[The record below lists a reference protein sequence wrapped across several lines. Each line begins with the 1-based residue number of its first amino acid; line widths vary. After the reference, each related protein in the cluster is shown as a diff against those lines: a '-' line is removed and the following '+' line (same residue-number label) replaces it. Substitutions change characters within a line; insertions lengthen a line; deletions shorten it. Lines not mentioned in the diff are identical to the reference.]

1 MPLLVCPNDSA
12 SMQSVQRN
20 GVEFDFC
27 PTCRGVWLDRG
38 ELEKLMAASQ
48 DEPPPPPYEDR
59 PRERETRPYQDERR
73 YEDDRRERRSYRDD
87 DDDRYRKD
95 HGQPKQWRGADKV
108 YKIGIDHIIRRLAD
122 GDHHFAAHREVI
134 IV

>member
-38 ELEKLMAASQ
+38 ELEKLMSASAEPEP
-48 DEPPPPPYEDR
+48 DAYREPPRREEEPRRYAEEPR
-59 PRERETRPYQDERR
+59 PR
-73 YEDDRRERRSYRDD
+73 RSGYD
-87 DDDRYRKD
+87 DDDRGDRRDYRRKKGFNLFD
-95 HGQPKQWRGADKV
+95 IFD
-108 YKIGIDHIIRRLAD
+108 
-122 GDHHFAAHREVI
+122 
-134 IV
+134 

>member
-38 ELEKLMAASQ
+38 ELEKLMAAGR
-48 DEPPPPPYEDR
+48 EEEGYGPAPPPREPRREDERRYDERRFDER
-59 PRERETRPYQDERR
+59 PRERYGDDEYGRR
-73 YEDDRRERRSYRDD
+73 K
-87 DDDRYRKD
+87 RK
-95 HGQPKQWRGADKV
+95 RGFD
-108 YKIGIDHIIRRLAD
+108 IFDIFD
-122 GDHHFAAHREVI
+122 
-134 IV
+134 

>member
-48 DEPPPPPYEDR
+48 EEAPVLEER
-59 PRERETRPYQDERR
+59 PREREPRPYVEERR
-73 YEDDRRERRSYRDD
+73 YEDDRRERRPSYRDD
-87 DDDRYRKD
+87 DDDYRYRKKKGFSLLD
-95 HGQPKQWRGADKV
+95 IFD
-108 YKIGIDHIIRRLAD
+108 
-122 GDHHFAAHREVI
+122 
-134 IV
+134 